1 MRAASSGTLRDKCG
15 PWNEKLKK
23 ERRQIMVAWY
33 WILVFFVVGW
43 ITGWLVYR
51 NNVKRFQK
59 NEADL
64 RKLLQEKGIPWPF

>member
-1 MRAASSGTLRDKCG
+1 MWPL
-15 PWNEKLKK
+15 ELKPQK

-51 NNVKRFQK
+51 NNVKRFRKRSGPQ
-59 NEADL
+59 EAASG
-64 RKLLQEKGIPWPF
+64 KGIPGV

>member
-1 MRAASSGTLRDKCG
+1 MK
-15 PWNEKLKK
+15 PQK

-43 ITGWLVYR
+43 VTGWLVYR

>member
-1 MRAASSGTLRDKCG
+1 MAAYFFLG
-15 PWNEKLKK
+15 
-23 ERRQIMVAWY
+23 
-33 WILVFFVVGW
+33 LVIGAVGGFVVGA
-43 ITGWLVYR
+43 LVYR

>member
-1 MRAASSGTLRDKCG
+1 
-15 PWNEKLKK
+15 
-23 ERRQIMVAWY
+23 MVAWY
-33 WILVFFVVGW
+33 WILVFFVAGW
-43 ITGWLVYR
+43 VTGWLVYR